1 MLPARCQYTFQT
13 NLGVGQLTK
22 DEANN
27 AAGKVNQTTEEV
39 DEQVKDLG
47 GELEDERCCLL
58 DEIAGSREEGPNELD
73 KRGEDV
79 GEGLDDGRHFD
90 CW

>member
-1 MLPARCQYTFQT
+1 MLPAHRQYTVQT
-13 NLGVGQLTK
+13 NLSIGQLTK

-27 AAGKVNQTTEEV
+27 AASKVDQTAEEV

-47 GELEDERCCLL
+47 GELEDEGCCLL
-58 DEIAGSREEGPNELD
+58 DEIAGGREERPDQLD

-79 GEGLDDGRHFD
+79 GEGLDDGRHVD
-90 CW
+90 